1 LRSLVLSGIDA
12 ALPFIRQFHFH
23 DPGELQMIKRIKPG
37 QRFCQAVVVNGVVT
51 TAGITAAGADT
62 VSQTRDILAQI
73 DALLAEAGT
82 SKAKLIS
89 ASIWLRDIAHFGQM
103 NEVWDQWVDKDNLP
117 VRATVESRLAAPEL
131 LVEIQV
137 TALV

>member
-1 LRSLVLSGIDA
+1 
-12 ALPFIRQFHFH
+12 
-23 DPGELQMIKRIKPG
+23 MIKRIKPG

-62 VSQTRDILAQI
+62 ATQTRDILAAI
-73 DALLAEAGT
+73 DGLLTEAGT

-89 ASIWLRDIAHFGQM
+89 ANIWLRDIAHFAAM

-117 VRATVESRLAAPEL
+117 VRATVEARLAAPDL

-137 TALV
+137 TALA

>member
-1 LRSLVLSGIDA
+1 
-12 ALPFIRQFHFH
+12 
-23 DPGELQMIKRIKPG
+23 MIKRIKPG

-51 TAGITAAGADT
+51 TAGITAGGADAAA
-62 VSQTRDILAQI
+62 QTRDILAAI
-73 DALLAEAGT
+73 DGLLTEAGT

-89 ASIWLRDIAHFGQM
+89 ANIWLRDIAHFAAM

-117 VRATVESRLAAPEL
+117 VRATVEARLAAPDL

-137 TALV
+137 TALA